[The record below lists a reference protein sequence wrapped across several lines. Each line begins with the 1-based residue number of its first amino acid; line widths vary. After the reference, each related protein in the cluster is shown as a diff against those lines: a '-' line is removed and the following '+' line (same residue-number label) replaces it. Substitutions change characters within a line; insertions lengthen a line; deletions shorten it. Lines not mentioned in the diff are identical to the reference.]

1 MSSIG
6 LGLGIGA
13 LETECMSNGRKEKRK
28 AMTWCDFILMN
39 EACGLKEMLW
49 GYGLVKLVTVAS
61 QCGQYVEKER
71 EEN

>member
-13 LETECMSNGRKEKRK
+13 LETECMSNGREEKRK

-49 GYGLVKLVTVAS
+49 LMVW
-61 QCGQYVEKER
+61 
-71 EEN
+71 